1 MASATQTLLSR
12 PGPSE
17 TFTAPEK
24 FARRVKT
31 FQRLI
36 VLVFCAFV
44 LAVTFILFF
53 VPIDESVRARGVVG
67 ARDDEILFATEEGSV
82 AEIKR
87 FEGAKVT
94 AGEVILRMD
103 TADLERQRLLL
114 QNQLAELKA
123 EHQQKLIKLE
133 TTRKNPLPK
142 EFLGSESELARARS
156 AFEYQQQRLKKLE
169 DLRKQGYASDD
180 AIQTQ
185 QLATKAAA
193 DELRKAEEKFN
204 IVNQGYSEN
213 IIKDSEAEVTLLQTK
228 VSNLERLIA
237 DLDKQIER
245 RQIRAGANGIITMLN
260 KRHVGEPIARGE
272 RLAHISSSDAIEVKL
287 FVRQVGVNRIE
298 PNQEVR
304 IRSSVYN
311 WQRYGLAR
319 GTVRFISQEPSAEGG
334 SAIPD
339 EHHYL
344 VVANV
349 HNPPRPLPLGSTVNA
364 EIVIRNAAIWK
375 LLFERE

>member
-12 PGPSE
+12 PGKAD

-44 LAVTFILFF
+44 LAVAFILFF

-156 AFEYQQQRLKKLE
+156 GFEYQQQRLKKFE

-245 RQIRAGANGIITMLN
+245 RQIRAGADGIITMLN

-272 RLAHISSSDAIEVKL
+272 RLVHISSSDAIEVKL

-319 GTVRFISQEPSAEGG
+319 GTVRFISQEPSVEGG